1 MNTFSPLSD
10 SRLPLR
16 HDDYVQ
22 IYRPPETVPLG
33 PIEIRATDHGL
44 TWLAFS
50 SSPNAVE
57 HGNALTARCASQLER
72 YFQGDL
78 TTFDLP
84 LSPRGTGFQLSVW
97 QTLQSV
103 PYGQTCSYREIA
115 VAIGAP
121 RAVRAVGAANGRNP
135 LCLVVPCHRVI
146 GANGKLTG
154 YAGGLDRKRWL
165 LQHER
170 ALIGEDQQPEQLS
183 LGAT

>member
-10 SRLPLR
+10 SRLPSC

-33 PIEIRATDHGL
+33 PIEIRATDRGL

-50 SSPNAVE
+50 SSPNVVE

-72 YFQGDL
+72 YFLGDL

-84 LSPRGTGFQLSVW
+84 LAPRGTDFQLSVW
-97 QTLQSV
+97 QALQSI